1 MFASG
6 GQTVDAELV
15 KGISGM
21 GMFVSDSKYTIVS
34 RGGDQFAITLG
45 NAAKENPLFVSD
57 VNGKPIEFDIQK
69 LIEALQ

>member
-1 MFASG
+1 M
-6 GQTVDAELV
+6 V
-15 KGISGM
+15 KQLMQNLLKVFPEWECLFLIQ
-21 GMFVSDSKYTIVS
+21 KYTIVS